1 MTFLTIGNNLVCIQN
16 SLSLNCWL
24 FLIKMFY
31 QFVKDSFVVPSISL
45 TNNSNVFKKNSVYQ
59 KTFYLNSFLLFI
71 STFLQNLCH
80 HITRNRYRNR
90 YTLNKKSCLYW
101 RGIASYLYSQLMKL
115 LLISRNMNY
124 SRKNLIYL
132 QQVYNTFQSILIKL
146 ENQKK
151 SLPLKRFIVHFL
163 ATLNPRKL
171 KFT

>member
-24 FLIKMFY
+24 FLIKMLY
-31 QFVKDSFVVPSISL
+31 QFVKGSFVVPSISL
-45 TNNSNVFKKNSVYQ
+45 TNNSNILKKNSVYQ
-59 KTFYLNSFLLFI
+59 KTFYLNSFLFI
-71 STFLQNLCH
+71 STSLQNLYH

-101 RGIASYLYSQLMKL
+101 RGIASYLYSQLTKI
-115 LLISRNMNY
+115 LLISCNMNN

-132 QQVYNTFQSILIKL
+132 QQVYTFQSILIKL
-146 ENQKK
+146 ENPKK

-171 KFT
+171 KFR